1 MAAKYPE
8 LDIYPKE
15 GMDVREVQKPEWIS
29 NLWQPNGVSYMEV
42 RPGFGQRAQ
51 FSSQA
56 STSLVIDGTTWTVG
70 ANGYEKHLG
79 SYLYNT
85 LYGHRQILSV
95 FSAKLSLTDTLD
107 PTQPG
112 VGYMASSANLFY
124 SCRTLHGFRNGI
136 VFSVYDLTTDEH
148 YEEVFAL
155 HTAQTT
161 RTNEMIQTAHGNFE
175 SYTSG
180 RGFGVSG
187 TATGDS
193 GDFRGVHSGDE
204 ASPVS
209 FEQMM
214 DSVVISSP
222 DFGVWQYFG
231 IDPVGPNNPRV
242 EAANPDRQLLVYLSK
257 AAPGTYVP
265 PCNFF
270 GSGKSESSALVPIVG
285 TRGKAGQFVYFD
297 DTEFP
302 KINAAAI
309 LGNVMCYASDSA
321 IFFSD
326 PGHAG
331 SILGGNFVVAN
342 FDTPIV
348 ALEAWGGNLYAFT
361 TNETWLVTV
370 NYSTVNVDE
379 PAKIVAS
386 AIRISESIGCVGPRS
401 VSATPIGL
409 CWVSSSGVHALA
421 SERRVATI
429 SDPIFQYWKDGLED
443 PVTNFHISAVPG
455 ATDQPSAVY
464 SHSGQP
470 TLAFNKSDD
479 SLLIAY
485 EDHILAYNTVTKMW
499 CVWPLKSLQKL
510 SYGSTQNVREYKP
523 INCLNILADAE
534 GTYIVGGFTDPNQ
547 TVSGNYVAGNSF
559 YVLEFT
565 RGGGLDRS
573 AKPTDDKRLFGQYQ
587 TRPYIAD
594 TATLANNDPNFVVH
608 IKPPTYY
615 ESDLTSPARAY
626 VEFDI
631 EFTSLFYAAFNRA
644 GNTGVVIPIE
654 YDGSWTWDGF
664 YTDPY
669 VSKTPVQGAG
679 GAANVAVSLA
689 PAATPSGN
697 KTLTISYNDA
707 TGTAGQPMTSYGKTI
722 KVGKMRFYKNLPLA
736 ATDTN
741 LVLIPTAN
749 WLVSPNQTAVAYDA
763 AGNQLPAYAW
773 SAATSLTSGAFR
785 QFENQEAGT
794 VQYAYKSG
802 MVGIDQEKSLRARS
816 IYALLESSG
825 EADVSR
831 SLAPTF
837 GLYNTIMAGDRRLM
851 SAQYLD
857 YVGQAGGR
865 GKGEVMISKSATI
878 RKRLNAGKRTFGGGA
893 KYRSTSVQDAYFV
906 DSPER
911 NIIATSASARGS
923 SIAAMIFGFVSDKAQ
938 RLRIHKLFMSVVA
951 WGGGRRRKT
960 HR

>member
-8 LDIYPKE
+8 LDIYPKG
-15 GMDVREVQKPEWIS
+15 GMDVREVQTPEWIA
-29 NLWQPNGVSYMEV
+29 NLWQPNGVSYLEA

-51 FSSQA
+51 FSSQT
-56 STSLVIDGTTWTVG
+56 STPLVIDGTTWTVG

-112 VGYMASSANLFY
+112 IGYMASTAGLFY

-161 RTNEMIQTAHGNFE
+161 RTNTMIQTAHGNYE

-180 RGFGVSG
+180 RGFGGIS
-187 TATGDS
+187 TATGES
-193 GDFRGVHSGDE
+193 GDFRGVHSGAE

-257 AAPGTYVP
+257 AAPGTVVP

-270 GSGKSESSALVPIVG
+270 GSGKSESAALVPVVG
-285 TRGKAGQFVYFD
+285 IRGKAEQFTYFD
-297 DTEFP
+297 DSEFP

-309 LGNVMCYASDSA
+309 IGNVMCYAADSA

-348 ALEAWGGNLYAFT
+348 ALEAFNGNLYAFT
-361 TNETWLVTV
+361 SNETWLVTI
-370 NYSTVNVDE
+370 NYSSVNVDE
-379 PAKIVAS
+379 PAKITAS
-386 AIRISESIGCVGPRS
+386 CIRISESVGCVGPRS
-401 VSATPIGL
+401 VKATPVGL
-409 CWVSSSGVHALA
+409 CWVSASGVHIV
-421 SERRVATI
+421 SDRRVITI

-485 EDHILAYNTVTKMW
+485 SDHILAYNTVTKMW

-510 SYGSTQNVREYKP
+510 SYGSTQNVREYKQ
-523 INCLNILADAE
+523 ISCLNVLADAE

-573 AKPTDDKRLFGQYQ
+573 AAPTDDKRLFGQYQ

-594 TATLANNDPNFVVH
+594 TANVANNDPSFVVR
-608 IKPPTYY
+608 ILPPRYY

-626 VEFDI
+626 AEFDLEI
-631 EFTSLFYAAFNRA
+631 SSLSYAAFNKA
-644 GNTGVVIPIE
+644 SNSGIVIPVE
-654 YDGSWTWDGF
+654 FNGSWSLDSF
-664 YTDPY
+664 YIDPY
-669 VSKTPVQGAG
+669 VSKTPVQGGG
-679 GAANVAVSLA
+679 GAANVTVSAVTASA
-689 PAATPSGN
+689 GGG
-697 KTLTISYNDA
+697 KKLTVQFNDA
-707 TGTAGQPMTSYGKTI
+707 TGTAGQPMASYAKTI
-722 KVGKMRFYKNLPLA
+722 KIGTFRLYKNLPLA
-736 ATDTN
+736 AADTN
-741 LVLIPTAN
+741 LVLVPSTN
-749 WLVSPNQTAVAYDA
+749 QLVSPNQTAITYDA
-763 AGNQLPAYAW
+763 AGNQVPAYAW
-773 SAATSLTSGAFR
+773 SAATGLTSGAFR
-785 QFENQEAGT
+785 QSENQEAGT

-816 IYALLESSG
+816 IYGLLESSG
-825 EADVSR
+825 EADVDRAS
-831 SLAPTF
+831 APTF

-865 GKGEVMISKSATI
+865 GKGEVMVSKSATI

-923 SIAAMIFGFVSDKAQ
+923 SIAAMVFGFVSDKAQ

-951 WGGGRRRKT
+951 WGGGRRRTT